1 MDRRF
6 CSCPGCEG
14 CSTGARD
21 PSGNHGKLFTYSG
34 GNAPIRCP
42 ACSPG
47 TTTLGAPAPVERRS
61 ALHSGRNG
69 MTSRLP
75 LSQRLS
81 ITPGSKRTISGD
93 EMRDMQRQAAEL
105 EQRASLQV
113 FEPDMYAP
121 GSGHSWF
128 ADAARVT
135 FQEGG
140 GDGGVEA
147 AQERLQSHE
156 EYEHRRTDQRL
167 RLLQAE
173 RAAEAALT
181 RTRAETSLYIRWS
194 EAGGKLFEKND
205 ELRGLERR
213 YFTPPAWLIDRFV
226 HAPRAGAP
234 LAALMTGLP
243 VPPGTDSINVPQFRT
258 GGGIGTGVQAAD
270 GGAVPY
276 RDPTEGTVKAIIQ
289 TLAVNLDVS
298 LQLIDQSP
306 VPFDQTYGQDIAEDF
321 AMLLDGQLLLG
332 DGTAGQVPG
341 LISGGTFS
349 AANQLLLQS
358 TNNASSQTW
367 AYNGSGFQGSAHQM
381 TAQLYSKLS
390 RARGLPPTHWVVNP
404 DVWAIISGSAD
415 SQNRPLVEPGRQG
428 KFLHGLPIIEDNNLV
443 SSFGGGTAPSIGV
456 SAGVVSPTGGTGT
469 YAPILLGRWSDLV
482 YFTGEPRVQV
492 MQDVL
497 AGSLQVRYAV
507 RQYIAAMPSRIAWGG
522 SNVTYSGTN
531 QSGGLNTGA
540 ACAYG
545 AFTQFESNGP
555 LSPSGA
561 GY

>member
-1 MDRRF
+1 
-6 CSCPGCEG
+6 
-14 CSTGARD
+14 
-21 PSGNHGKLFTYSG
+21 
-34 GNAPIRCP
+34 
-42 ACSPG
+42 
-47 TTTLGAPAPVERRS
+47 
-61 ALHSGRNG
+61 
-69 MTSRLP
+69 
-75 LSQRLS
+75 
-81 ITPGSKRTISGD
+81 
-93 EMRDMQRQAAEL
+93 
-105 EQRASLQV
+105 
-113 FEPDMYAP
+113 
-121 GSGHSWF
+121 
-128 ADAARVT
+128 
-135 FQEGG
+135 
-140 GDGGVEA
+140 
-147 AQERLQSHE
+147 
-156 EYEHRRTDQRL
+156 
-167 RLLQAE
+167 
-173 RAAEAALT
+173 
-181 RTRAETSLYIRWS
+181 
-194 EAGGKLFEKND
+194 
-205 ELRGLERR
+205 
-213 YFTPPAWLIDRFV
+213 
-226 HAPRAGAP
+226 
-234 LAALMTGLP
+234 MTGLP

-258 GGGIGTGVQAAD
+258 GGGIGTGVQTADAA
-270 GGAVPY
+270 GVTY

-306 VPFDQTYGQDIAEDF
+306 VPFDATYGQDIAEEF
-321 AMLLDGQLLLG
+321 ATQLDGQLLLG

-341 LISGGTFS
+341 LIPGGTFS
-349 AANQLLLQS
+349 ASNQLLLQS

-367 AYNGSGFQGSAHQM
+367 AYNGSSFQGSTHQM

-456 SAGVVSPTGGTGT
+456 SAGVVSPTDGTGT

>member
-135 FQEGG
+135 FQE
-140 GDGGVEA
+140 
-147 AQERLQSHE
+147 
-156 EYEHRRTDQRL
+156 
-167 RLLQAE
+167 
-173 RAAEAALT
+173 
-181 RTRAETSLYIRWS
+181 
-194 EAGGKLFEKND
+194 
-205 ELRGLERR
+205 
-213 YFTPPAWLIDRFV
+213 
-226 HAPRAGAP
+226 
-234 LAALMTGLP
+234 
-243 VPPGTDSINVPQFRT
+243 